1 MITSKLGLTN
11 LHVKIESDNENFIL
25 SAGELLPLDF
35 DLAHPRDDKEKNDFS
50 SLGFPVENEVIGAKN
65 LDFDITAFV
74 PLLAAFPGNHTFTLT
89 VTDEKGYT
97 VSKILTIES

>member
-1 MITSKLGLTN
+1 M
-11 LHVKIESDNENFIL
+11 
-25 SAGELLPLDF
+25 
-35 DLAHPRDDKEKNDFS
+35 
-50 SLGFPVENEVIGAKN
+50 ENEVIGAKN